1 MLYELTFKLH
11 TITNAEENPSSLSNK
26 KQKKT
31 KIIEYIKF
39 LNKRLNERETALDK
53 TLQGLA
59 DADFLLSNQVKQ
71 SIT

>member
-1 MLYELTFKLH
+1 M
-11 TITNAEENPSSLSNK
+11 TNAEENPSSLSNK

-31 KIIEYIKF
+31 IIEYIKF

-59 DADFLLSNQVKQ
+59 DADFLLPNQVKQ
-71 SIT
+71 RIT